1 MTASTKEQRRRRAVP
16 PALLIGAGPVIFL
29 TVFFAWP
36 VSAIVYRGLVDESGQ
51 FDPFGTARLLGRA
64 TVWDIAAF
72 TIGQAAAS
80 TVLTLAAGLPVAW
93 LLARVAIPGR
103 TLLRVVVTVP
113 FVLPTVVVG
122 IAFRALFSD
131 GGLLGFT
138 GLDGTVWA
146 ILLAHAFFN
155 VAVVART
162 VGSVWAHLDPRTEQA
177 ARSLGASPARAF
189 CTVTVPALAPA
200 IVSAAAVVFLFCA
213 TSFGVV
219 LVLGGTR
226 YRTLETEIYLQ
237 TVQVF
242 DLRMAAVLSLL
253 QMLAIAGAIAVATLA
268 RRGRERALSLRPM
281 DSTARAPR
289 GRQWIGVGAVLALV
303 AGLLIVPPCALLVRS
318 LRPRGEWSLEG
329 YRLLA
334 QTRGG
339 VSGVDA
345 TLLSLRTATDAAI
358 LSLVVG
364 VLAAI
369 AIAQARGRFAWI
381 ADGAIL
387 IPLGISAVTVGFG
400 FLITLGQLPGDL
412 RSSAILIP
420 IAQALVAIPLVVRI
434 VLPAMRAVNV
444 RLREGAAV
452 LGASPVRVWFTIDL
466 PLVARSIAA
475 AAGFAFVVTVGEFGA
490 TSFLARA
497 GDPTLPVLIGR
508 LIARPGA
515 ENASVALAGA
525 VLLVAVTATVVTIIE
540 IVRIRDVG
548 EF

>member
-1 MTASTKEQRRRRAVP
+1 MTTLSPRRRTVP
-16 PALLIGAGPVIFL
+16 PALLIGIAPLVFL
-29 TVFFAWP
+29 LVFFAWP
-36 VSAIVYRGLVDESGQ
+36 VSAIVYRGLADETGR
-51 FDPFGTARLLGRA
+51 FDPLGMVELLSRPSVWNIAGF
-64 TVWDIAAF
+64 TV
-72 TIGQAAAS
+72 GQAAAS
-80 TVLTLAAGLPVAW
+80 TLLTVAAGLPVAW
-93 LLARVAIPGR
+93 LLARVQLPGR
-103 TLLRVVVTVP
+103 TLLRVIVTVP

-122 IAFRALFSD
+122 IAFRALLSD
-131 GGLLGFT
+131 GGMLGFA

-146 ILLAHAFFN
+146 ILLAHVFFN

-162 VGSVWAHLDPRTEQA
+162 VGSVWSHLDPRTEQA
-177 ARSLGASPARAF
+177 ARSLGASPLRAF
-189 CTVTVPALAPA
+189 RTVTLPALAPA

-226 YRTLETEIYLQ
+226 YRTLETEIYFQ

-242 DLRMAAVLSLL
+242 DLRMAAALSLL
-253 QMLAIAGAIAVATLA
+253 QMLAIAGAITVATLT
-268 RRGRERALSLRPM
+268 RRGRERGLSLRPM
-281 DSTARAPR
+281 DATSRRPR
-289 GRQWIGVGAVLALV
+289 GRQWFSVGAVLMLV
-303 AGLLIVPPCALLVRS
+303 GVLLVVPPVALLIRS
-318 LRPRGEWSLEG
+318 LRPRGEWSIEG
-329 YRLLA
+329 YRLLT
-334 QTRGG
+334 QTRAG
-339 VSGVDA
+339 VSGIDA
-345 TLLSLRTATDAAI
+345 ALLSLRTATDAAI
-358 LSLVVG
+358 LALVVG

-400 FLITLGQLPGDL
+400 FLITLGRLPGDL
-412 RSSAILIP
+412 RSSALLIP
-420 IAQALVAIPLVVRI
+420 IAQALVAVPLVVRI
-434 VLPAMRAVNV
+434 VLPAMRTVSA

-508 LIARPGA
+508 MIGRPGV
-515 ENASVALAGA
+515 ENMSIALSGA
-525 VLLVAVTATVVTIIE
+525 VLLVAVTAAVVALIE
-540 IVRIRDVG
+540 VVRIRDVG